1 MKLIDANFEV
11 VNDKVIIN
19 YEASIG
25 VTKGQFAVLYS
36 GRFCLGGGIID
47 KVNFK

>member
-19 YEASIG
+19 YENSIG

-36 GRFCLGGGIID
+36 GRFCLGGGIIT
-47 KVNFK
+47 KIKFR

>member
-11 VNDKVIIN
+11 VKDKVIIN
-19 YEASIG
+19 YEDSIG

-47 KVNFK
+47 KVKFK